1 MAKEHGLIHLV
12 MNGLLLKQILVIK
25 NGLKKQTT
33 QDMFESLEKTK
44 PSGEHDEELLDIPRF
59 LRRQDPDLDF

>member
-1 MAKEHGLIHLV
+1 MIKPRI
-12 MNGLLLKQILVIK
+12 LKPGCRIGVLSPSYW
-25 NGLKKQTT
+25 LKKK
-33 QDMFESLEKTK
+33 DLEKTK